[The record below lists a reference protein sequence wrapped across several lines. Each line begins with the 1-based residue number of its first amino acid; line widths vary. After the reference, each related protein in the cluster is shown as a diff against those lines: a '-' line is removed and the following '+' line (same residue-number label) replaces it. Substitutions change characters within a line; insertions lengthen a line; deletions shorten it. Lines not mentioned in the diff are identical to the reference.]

1 MCHHIGHIMS
11 IMPLSSSSN
20 IKLSRKAL
28 VTSYCT
34 TVALCWTQL
43 VMILVFAGPLESWG
57 KMNREFFCVV
67 QRTLGGNHAALIW
80 QGLQISVGARDWVD
94 HVELHCRDIHCQERI
109 KILGSQLRLT
119 EIITNVTYRCV
130 DIRYTLRERERD
142 GLLSSRRV
150 ARASLFRK
158 ARDSVSI
165 SIGIHHNIPVD
176 FFWILMIYRFW
187 SKMISNQP
195 QSTCSRKILKQ
206 NRKTYISYHI
216 LIPFR
221 NFQYELWQIWG
232 GSLCRTSRLHL
243 HHHLFGNSRRPGR
256 W

>member
-20 IKLSRKAL
+20 IKLSHKAL

-130 DIRYTLRERERD
+130 DIRYTLREREREMVCCPQ
-142 GLLSSRRV
+142 GEWLVPPSFVKPGTQFLSPLESTTI
-150 ARASLFRK
+150 SPLIFFGYWWYI
-158 ARDSVSI
+158 DSDPKWLAI
-165 SIGIHHNIPVD
+165 NH
-176 FFWILMIYRFW
+176 
-187 SKMISNQP
+187 NQP
-195 QSTCSRKILKQ
+195 VPVKS
-206 NRKTYISYHI
+206 
-216 LIPFR
+216 
-221 NFQYELWQIWG
+221 
-232 GSLCRTSRLHL
+232 
-243 HHHLFGNSRRPGR
+243 
-256 W
+256 

>member
-1 MCHHIGHIMS
+1 MSDSCLRILIHVKCVITSGILCHIMS

-20 IKLSRKAL
+20 IKLSHKAL
-28 VTSYCT
+28 VTSYCS

-43 VMILVFAGPLESWG
+43 VMILVFAGPLESWR

-119 EIITNVTYRCV
+119 EIITNVTYKCV
-130 DIRYTLRERERD
+130 DIRYTLQERERD

-165 SIGIHHNIPVD
+165 SIGIHHNIPVV
-176 FFWILMIYRFW
+176 FFGYWWYIYIDSDPKW
-187 SKMISNQP
+187 LAINHNQP
-195 QSTCSRKILKQ
+195 VPVKS
-206 NRKTYISYHI
+206 
-216 LIPFR
+216 
-221 NFQYELWQIWG
+221 
-232 GSLCRTSRLHL
+232 
-243 HHHLFGNSRRPGR
+243 
-256 W
+256 